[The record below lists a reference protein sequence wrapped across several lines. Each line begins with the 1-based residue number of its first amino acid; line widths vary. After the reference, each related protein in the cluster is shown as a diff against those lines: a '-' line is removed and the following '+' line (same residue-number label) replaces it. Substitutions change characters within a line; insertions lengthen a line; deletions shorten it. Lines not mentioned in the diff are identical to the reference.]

1 MTMRAR
7 RMINRGT
14 ELPDAALG
22 PLSQS
27 ADALPDDD
35 EDSNL
40 ANIRRSF

>member
-1 MTMRAR
+1 
-7 RMINRGT
+7 MINRGT

-27 ADALPDDD
+27 ADALPQDDD